1 VATSSVGSIS
11 SPGIGSGLP
20 VDDLVSKLM
29 AAESQPLTTLATK
42 EASYQ
47 AKLTGYGSLTSALN
61 SFQSSMASLGQAST
75 YQALKTTVSDD
86 DVLSATAS
94 TKAVSGS
101 YQINVTQL
109 AQAQTVMTAGQTSR
123 TATIGSGAATTI
135 SFQFGQITG
144 GSLSNGVYTGA
155 TFTQDADQ
163 ATGTVTIDSS
173 NNSLQG
179 IRDAINAADIGV
191 TATLISDGSGTPD
204 HLVFTSNETGE
215 KSSMKITVAGD
226 TALQNLLAYDP
237 TGTQNMTQSS
247 AAQNTKLSVNGIAI
261 TSATNTVGEAIQ
273 GVTLNVSTTG
283 STNVQIARDTS
294 ATETAVK
301 NFVKAYN
308 DLNTALNQL
317 TAYTP
322 STTAGQ
328 AGQGAALFGE
338 SSVQTIQNQVRNT
351 LFASLAGL
359 SNSNI
364 SLSQIGVG
372 FDKTGTM
379 TVDTTKLEKVL
390 GTNPDD
396 IAGLFATVGKP
407 TDSLINFTS
416 STTAT
421 KAGSYDV
428 NITQLATQAS
438 MLGDVNLNSGP
449 ITIAAD
455 TTFDVKVDGISANV
469 ELTAG
474 TYTAAQFASMLQS
487 AINGSSEM
495 TSAGASVSAS
505 IDSNGSLKLTSNRY
519 GSVSKI
525 SVSSS
530 TGTSASTVFGSVTS
544 GADGV
549 DVAGTIGGVAA
560 TGSGQILSAG
570 SNTDAAGLK
579 IEITGGSLGSR
590 GRIDFSQG
598 YADRLNKLMDTF
610 IGSNGLISTYTDSIN
625 SSIKSIDDQRTAL
638 NDRLATI
645 EKNYRAQ
652 FTALDV
658 TISNLQ
664 STQSYLTQQLAQIA
678 ANSSS
683 SSK

>member
-1 VATSSVGSIS
+1 
-11 SPGIGSGLP
+11 
-20 VDDLVSKLM
+20 M

-47 AKLTGYGSLTSALN
+47 AKLSGYGSLSGALN
-61 SFQSSMASLGQAST
+61 AFQSSMAALGQAST
-75 YQALKTTVSDD
+75 YQALKTTIGDD
-86 DVLSATAS
+86 DVLSATAT

-109 AQAQTVMTAGQTSR
+109 AQAQTIMTAGQTSP
-123 TATIGSGAATTI
+123 TAVIGSGATTTI
-135 SFQFGQITG
+135 SFQFGQISG

-204 HLVFTSNETGE
+204 HLVLTSNETGE
-215 KSSMKITVAGD
+215 KSSMKISVDGD
-226 TALQNLLAYDP
+226 SALQSLLAYDP
-237 TGTQNMTQSS
+237 ASTQSMTQSS
-247 AAQNTKLSVNGIAI
+247 AAQNTQLSVNGIAI
-261 TSATNTVGEAIQ
+261 TSATNTVNEAIQ

-283 STNVQIARDTS
+283 STSLQIARDTA
-294 ATETAVK
+294 ATEKAVN
-301 NFVKAYN
+301 NFAKAYN
-308 DLNTALNQL
+308 DLNTALTQL

-351 LFASLAGL
+351 LFSSLQGL

-364 SLSQIGVG
+364 SLAQIGVG

-390 GTNPDD
+390 STNPDD
-396 IAGLFATVGKP
+396 VAGLFATVGKP
-407 TDSLINFTS
+407 TDSLINFTN

-438 MLGDVNLNSGP
+438 MLGDVDLNAGP
-449 ITIAAD
+449 ITITAD
-455 TTFDVKVDGISANV
+455 TSFDVKVDGVSANV

-495 TSAGASVSAS
+495 TSAGAAVTAS
-505 IDSNGSLKLTSNRY
+505 IDGSGSLKLISNRY
-519 GSVSKI
+519 GSVSNV
-525 SVSSS
+525 SVASS
-530 TGTSASTVFGSVTS
+530 TGTSASTVFGTVTA
-544 GADGV
+544 GTDGV
-549 DVAGTIGGVAA
+549 DVAGTIGGVPA

-579 IEITGGSLGSR
+579 IEITGGSPGSR

-610 IGSNGLISTYTDSIN
+610 IGSNGLISTYTNSIN
-625 SSIKSIDDQRTAL
+625 STIKSIDDQRTAL
-638 NDRLATI
+638 NDRLTMI
-645 EKNYRAQ
+645 EANYRAQ

-683 SSK
+683 SN